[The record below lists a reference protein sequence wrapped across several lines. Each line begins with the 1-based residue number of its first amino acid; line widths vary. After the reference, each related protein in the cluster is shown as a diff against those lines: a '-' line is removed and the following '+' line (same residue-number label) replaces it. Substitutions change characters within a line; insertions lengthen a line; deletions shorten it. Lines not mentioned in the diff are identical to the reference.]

1 MSRRPVSVLVAVLAA
16 ALTVAVLGG
25 AGAPAAK
32 AAPGVRYGLTD
43 DAWLLDG
50 PGSVASRVARL
61 QALGVEVVRFTLRWD
76 QIAARQPKVATNP
89 NDLAYD
95 WTQDD
100 QVLRA
105 LHARRIDV
113 VLQLV
118 GVPAWA
124 NGGRASNYAP
134 LSGSTFAAF
143 ATAAARHYR
152 WVKRWVIWN
161 EPNQRR
167 WLIPTSPVVYSLL
180 LLNPAYRA
188 LHATIPGVQVAGGS
202 TAPRAATG
210 GVSPVAWIV
219 GMHRAGARLDAY
231 AHNPYPLDP
240 KRETPRSGGCFTCQ
254 TITMATISR
263 LVSLVEH
270 NFGRARIWLTEYGY
284 QSDPPDPFLGVPLSL
299 QARYIGDGALA
310 AYLAPRV
317 DMLIQFLYQDE
328 PTLARFQSGL
338 VTVDGKP
345 KPALAAFALPLT
357 EWSRRGTR
365 TTLWGQLRAP
375 AAGRS
380 AQLQEEVGGVW
391 RPVAT
396 LRATSRG
403 FVRWTGTLPAGS
415 TVRLR
420 ARRYTSPWL
429 AIS

>member
-16 ALTVAVLGG
+16 CLTFAVLDGV
-25 AGAPAAK
+25 GAPAAR
-32 AAPGVRYGLTD
+32 AATDVRYGLTD

-50 PGSVASRVARL
+50 PGSLDSRVTRL
-61 QALGVEVVRFTLRWD
+61 QSLGVRIVRFTLHWD
-76 QIAARQPKVATNP
+76 QIAPQQPKAPANP
-89 NDLAYD
+89 NDPAYS

-100 QVLRA
+100 QVLKALRA
-105 LHARRIDV
+105 HGIAV

-124 NGGRASNYAP
+124 NGGHASNYAP

-143 ATAAARHYR
+143 TTAAARRYR
-152 WVKRWVIWN
+152 WVKRWLIWN

-167 WLIPTSPVVYSLL
+167 WLIPTSPVVYTLL

-188 LHATIPGVQVAGGS
+188 LHATIRGVQVAGGG

-210 GVSPVAWIV
+210 GVSPVAWIA
-219 GMHRAGARLDAY
+219 GMHRAHARLDAY

-240 KRETPRSGGCFTCQ
+240 RRETPRSGGCWTCQ
-254 TITMATISR
+254 TITMATIGK

-270 NFGRARIWLTEYGY
+270 DFGRARIWLTEYGY
-284 QSDPPDPFLGVPLSL
+284 QSDPPDPFLGVPLAL

-317 DMLIQFLYQDE
+317 DMLIQYLYQDE
-328 PTLARFQSGL
+328 PTLSRFQSGL
-338 VTVDGKP
+338 VTVDGKA

-357 EWSRRGTR
+357 EWSRSGTR

-375 AAGRS
+375 AAGRT
-380 AQLQEEVGGVW
+380 AQLQEEVGGAW
-391 RPVAT
+391 RRLAT
-396 LRATSRG
+396 LHASPQG
-403 FVRWTGTLPAGS
+403 FVRWTGTLRAGS
-415 TVRLR
+415 TVRLH

-429 AIS
+429 AIV

>member
-1 MSRRPVSVLVAVLAA
+1 MSRRPVSVIVAVLAA
-16 ALTVAVLGG
+16 ALAAAVLGG
-25 AGAPAAK
+25 VGAPTAQ
-32 AAPGVRYGLTD
+32 AAPGVQYGLTD

-50 PGSVASRVARL
+50 PGSITSRVARL
-61 QALGVEVVRFTLRWD
+61 QALGVGIVRFTLHWD
-76 QIAARQPKVATNP
+76 QVAPQRPKTPTNP
-89 NDLAYD
+89 NDPAYN

-100 QVLRA
+100 QVLKA
-105 LHARRIDV
+105 LHARGIDV
-113 VLQLV
+113 LLQLA

-124 NGGRASNYAP
+124 NGGHASNYAP
-134 LSGSTFAAF
+134 LSGSTFASF

-167 WLIPTSPVVYSLL
+167 WLIPTSPVVYTLL

-188 LHATIPGVQVAGGS
+188 LHAAIPGVQVAGGS

-210 GVSPVAWIV
+210 GVSPVAWIA

-240 KRETPRSGGCFTCQ
+240 KHETPRGGGCFTCQ
-254 TITMATISR
+254 TITMATISK

-270 NFGRARIWLTEYGY
+270 DFGGARIWLTEYGY
-284 QSDPPDPFLGVPLSL
+284 QSDPPDSFLGVPLSL

-328 PTLARFQSGL
+328 PTLSRFQSGL
-338 VTVDGKP
+338 VTVDGKA

-357 EWSRRGTR
+357 EWSRSGTR

-375 AAGRS
+375 AAGRT
-380 AQLQEEVGGVW
+380 AQLQEEVGGTW
-391 RPVAT
+391 RRLAI
-396 LRATSRG
+396 LHATSHG

-415 TVRLR
+415 TVRLST
-420 ARRYTSPWL
+420 RRYASPWL
-429 AIS
+429 AIT